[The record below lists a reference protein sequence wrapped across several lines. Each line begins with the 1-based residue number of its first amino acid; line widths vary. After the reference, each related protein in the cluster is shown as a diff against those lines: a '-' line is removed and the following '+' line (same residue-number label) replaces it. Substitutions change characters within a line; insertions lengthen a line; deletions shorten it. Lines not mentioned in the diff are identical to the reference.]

1 MKKNALIIYN
11 PKAGKNGA
19 AHMLPYVVESLRKRN
34 CRCVAWPTLPGY
46 GCEEILADEE
56 GKFDYIV
63 CCGGD
68 GTLNHAINGLMRL
81 EEKPQL
87 IYLPTGSTNDFAIS
101 LGLNKDI
108 ETACRK
114 VEDTQP
120 FYYDIGKF
128 NKSYFNYVAAFGA
141 FTQVS
146 YTTSQIMKNQLG
158 HTAYILE
165 GIQELSQI
173 KAHRLRF
180 ELPDGRILE
189 DDYLFGAISNSTSV
203 GGVLTLAPSLVD
215 LADGKF
221 ELLLVRAPR
230 DLTELHECVL
240 AVQKQVYNCKMITFQ
255 SASHIKIYPRSDM
268 PWTLDG
274 EHCNGSAFLYRNFIL
289 QFSSTFQCFCKSNF
303 ICIFQIS
310 SYRNSMC
317 NSCYC
322 YS

>member
-19 AHMLPYVVESLRKRN
+19 AHMLPYVVESLRKRK

-56 GKFDYIV
+56 GKFDFVV

-87 IYLPTGSTNDFAIS
+87 IYLPPGSTNDFAIS
-101 LGLNKDI
+101 LGLSKDI
-108 ETACRK
+108 ETACSK

-128 NKSYFNYVAAFGA
+128 NKIYFNYVAAFGA

-146 YTTSQIMKNQLG
+146 YTTPQEMKNQLG
-158 HTAYILE
+158 HAAYIIE
-165 GIQELSQI
+165 GIR
-173 KAHRLRF
+173 RLPIGQYHKRTV
-180 ELPDGRILE
+180 ISE
-189 DDYLFGAISNSTSV
+189 DRVLHGDFIYGSVSNSTSI
-203 GGVLTLAPSLVD
+203 GGMSLPVKNEVSMNDGLFEVFLIKAPKNMADLQSIITSILTQNFDNRYISYFKTRNVH
-215 LADGKF
+215 F
-221 ELLLVRAPR
+221 EFESP
-230 DLTELHECVL
+230 T
-240 AVQKQVYNCKMITFQ
+240 
-255 SASHIKIYPRSDM
+255 

-274 EHCNGSAFLYRNFIL
+274 EYGGDVTETHISVVNKAIGIL
-289 QFSSTFQCFCKSNF
+289 K
-303 ICIFQIS
+303 
-310 SYRNSMC
+310 
-317 NSCYC
+317 
-322 YS
+322 